1 METDGYAAIKGIAMT
16 TTQKTLIGAMLVA
29 ACAFGIYEAQQSAR
43 LKDKL
48 QALELAR
55 ASLDAQV
62 AQLTAENER
71 LQLAH
76 ARKPDEPPKI
86 QSSERLRLR
95 GLANLNSRQIDE
107 LKSAL
112 AQGQNIPDSISR
124 ILNRYFD
131 GYRADEKQRQNNRAR
146 NELQRIAARLSLTPE
161 QVQQVHQILQS
172 SVDARAE
179 LEVAAYNGSISSGE
193 FRTGRGKFDVDE
205 STALAGVLSPDQM
218 STYEQARA
226 EEADAVYIG
235 WAQAM
240 VAQLKGPL
248 SLTPAQEQQVASVL
262 FSLQPGEGGKNIP
275 YYDNAE
281 EQIEMRMHALES
293 VLSPE
298 QLQGYRQKLL
308 VDTEEHIS
316 IATVSKALKQSKPTL

>member
-1 METDGYAAIKGIAMT
+1 MITM
-16 TTQKTLIGAMLVA
+16 QKILFGTVFVA
-29 ACAFGIYEAQQSAR
+29 ACAFGIYEAQQSAH

-48 QALELAR
+48 QALEQSR

-62 AQLTAENER
+62 AEVTAENER
-71 LQLAH
+71 LSSQLAD
-76 ARKPDEPPKI
+76 ARKPHEPPKI
-86 QSSERLRLR
+86 QSSELLRLR

-112 AQGQNIPDSISR
+112 AQGQNIPDSITR

-131 GYRADEKQRQNNRAR
+131 GYRADEKQRQSNRAL
-146 NELQRIAARLSLTPE
+146 NELQKISARLSLTPE

-172 SVDARAE
+172 SVEARTE
-179 LEVAAYNGSISSGE
+179 LEVAAYNGSISSQE
-193 FRTGRGKFDVDE
+193 FRTGRGKFDADE
-205 STALAGVLSPDQM
+205 SIALAGILSPDQM
-218 STYEQARA
+218 GTYEQART
-226 EEADAVYIG
+226 EEADTVYMG

-240 VAQLKGPL
+240 VAQLRGPL
-248 SLTPAQEQQVASVL
+248 NLNPAQEQQVASVL
-262 FSLQPGEGGKNIP
+262 FNLKPGEGGKNIP

-293 VLSPE
+293 VLSAE

-308 VDTEEHIS
+308 ADTEEHNG
-316 IATVSKALKQSKPTL
+316 IATVTKALKQSKPTP